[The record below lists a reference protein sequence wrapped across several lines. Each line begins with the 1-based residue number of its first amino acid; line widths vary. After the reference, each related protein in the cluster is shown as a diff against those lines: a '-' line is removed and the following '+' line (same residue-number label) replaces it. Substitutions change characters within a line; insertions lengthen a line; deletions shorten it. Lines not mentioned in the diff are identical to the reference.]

1 MIPLAPVGITALIFG
16 GCCSNVYALE
26 AIVKR
31 EPDSGLLITLG
42 QFVLVCLAAF
52 PSQFDPGQPFFLKK
66 SPVPFRKWFMS
77 ASMFFAVNMLNNW
90 AFAFRISVPVH
101 IILRSFGSVTTMGAG
116 WLRGKRYSPLQ
127 VFSVAMLTVGVIISA
142 WADAASKGKSM
153 STSSINFTDASFEA
167 GLVILLVAQL
177 LSAYM
182 GVYVQ
187 EIYEQHG
194 KHWDENLFYS
204 HLISIPMFL
213 PLQSTLMSQY
223 TRLASSP
230 PLYLPPT
237 ISSALPLPAQKVLA
251 SIPESVFML
260 LLNSTTQLLCITGVN
275 LLSAKSSAVTVT
287 IVLNIRKLVSFLVS
301 IWLFGNKMGNQMLFG
316 AFIVFGAG
324 GLYGWETTVG
334 IKRRKE
340 AQRFKELKGK

>member
-1 MIPLAPVGITALIFG
+1 
-16 GCCSNVYALE
+16 
-26 AIVKR
+26 
-31 EPDSGLLITLG
+31 
-42 QFVLVCLAAF
+42 
-52 PSQFDPGQPFFLKK
+52 
-66 SPVPFRKWFMS
+66 
-77 ASMFFAVNMLNNW
+77 MLNNW

-116 WLRGKRYSPLQ
+116 WLRGKRYSTLQ

-142 WADAASKGKSM
+142 WADATSKPFKGKSM
-153 STSSINFTDASFEA
+153 STAGINFTDASFEA
-167 GLVILLVAQL
+167 GLLILLIAQL

-187 EIYEQHG
+187 EIYEEHG

-230 PLYLPPT
+230 PLYLPLSV
-237 ISSALPLPAQKVLA
+237 SSSLPLPAAKMLA
-251 SIPESVFML
+251 SVPESVFML

-301 IWLFGNKMGNQMLFG
+301 IWLFGNKMGGQMMFG
-316 AFIVFGAG
+316 AFVVFGAG

-334 IKRRKE
+334 IKKRKE
-340 AQRFKELKGK
+340 AERLKELKGK